1 MKPFVR
7 LCLFLCFLYA
17 GAPRAI
23 AQPVLAPA
31 PTWSDVSQAARILAQ
46 QHLATHDLPG
56 LAIAVSVG
64 DQIIWS
70 EGFGYAD
77 LEQRVPVWPT
87 TKFRIASISKP
98 LTAAAIAQ
106 LYDQGKIDVDA
117 PIQQY
122 VPTFPEKAYTVT
134 TRQVGGHLGGI
145 RHYVGDEFL
154 LRDPFPSVEAG
165 LAIFK
170 DDPLIH
176 EPGTQY
182 VYSSYGWNLIS
193 AAVEGASGED
203 FLGYMRRH
211 VFLPLQMLNT
221 VADHP
226 DSLITQRAR
235 PYMRGEDGVLLNATY
250 VDNSYKWAGGGFL
263 STTEDLLRFAQAH
276 MEDTFLSEEA
286 RALLFTEQQTNAG
299 EGIGY
304 GFGWSVGEHPSGKR
318 LLAHNG
324 GAMGGSTRLVFE
336 PESQVAVVVLIN
348 VSGANLSIA
357 NQVLDLYL
365 AARP

>member
-1 MKPFVR
+1 MKHLLWLCVV
-7 LCLFLCFLYA
+7 LCLCSSPALW
-17 GAPRAI
+17 
-23 AQPVLAPA
+23 AQQHIA
-31 PTWSDVSQAARILAQ
+31 PTPAYSDVTQGARILTQ
-46 QHLATHDLPG
+46 QHVATHDLPG

-77 LEQRVPVWPT
+77 VEQRVPVWPT

-106 LYDQGKIDVDA
+106 LYEQGKIDVDA

-122 VPTFPEKAYTVT
+122 VPSFPEKAYPVT
-134 TRQVGGHLGGI
+134 TRQLGGHLGGI
-145 RHYVGDEFL
+145 RHYAGDEFL
-154 LRDPFPSVEAG
+154 IRDPYPTVEAG

-176 EPGTQY
+176 EPGSAY
-182 VYSSYGWNLIS
+182 RYSSYGWNLIS
-193 AAVEGASGED
+193 AVVQGASGEA
-203 FLGYMRRH
+203 FLHYMRRH
-211 VFLPLQMLNT
+211 VFLPLQMTHT

-226 DSLITQRAR
+226 DSLIYQRAR
-235 PYMRGEDGVLLNATY
+235 PYMRNDDGVLLNAMY

-276 MEDTFLSEEA
+276 MDDDFLSEEA
-286 RALLFTEQQTNAG
+286 KTLLFTEQQTTAG
-299 EGIGY
+299 EGVGY
-304 GFGWSVGEHPSGKR
+304 GFGWSIGEHPSGIPIY
-318 LLAHNG
+318 AHNG

-336 PESQVAVVVLIN
+336 PESQVAVVILIN
-348 VSGANLSIA
+348 VSGANLNIA
-357 NQVLDLYL
+357 NQVMDLYM
-365 AARP
+365 AATP